1 MTVTQTSERYEAFV
15 ALFAR
20 HEPGLRG
27 FIRSLLPA
35 RESVEEVIQETSLV
49 MWKRFD
55 TFEQGTD
62 FLNWACTIAR
72 FKVLHHRRRAARDRL
87 RFDEDVVA
95 RIAEETEARRDQLE
109 AERRAMNVCIK
120 KLDKARRKLL
130 ARCYLEGVTMRQAA
144 AEAGRTP
151 AAVYKLLARTRQ
163 SLLDCIR
170 GQLAGGGQDV

>member
-1 MTVTQTSERYEAFV
+1 
-15 ALFAR
+15 
-20 HEPGLRG
+20 
-27 FIRSLLPA
+27 
-35 RESVEEVIQETSLV
+35 
-49 MWKRFD
+49 
-55 TFEQGTD
+55 
-62 FLNWACTIAR
+62 
-72 FKVLHHRRRAARDRL
+72 
-87 RFDEDVVA
+87 
-95 RIAEETEARRDQLE
+95 
-109 AERRAMNVCIK
+109 MNVCIK